1 MWRALAPCLAAPL
14 ILAPLGVVLGAH
26 QQAAIFAIVAC
37 TVVLISLVFAWEP
50 LRMRRVRVEVHAFG
64 VAVWKG
70 RKRDVV
76 RFDDVNEVWLSLD
89 HLTSPFG
96 RVARVKALRLVDH
109 SGTSYQVP
117 AALRR
122 GDEIVRWVI
131 RQCSDPLVSEAL
143 RAFRAGEPLT
153 FGKVRLDRS
162 GIRESSWS
170 VEWRKL
176 RLVRFAP
183 GRISLFRWQ
192 TVFPCRT
199 ILLDRIPHPTVFAK
213 VMAECGVKH
222 EVYDPLG
229 TPTQ

>member
-1 MWRALAPCLAAPL
+1 LV
-14 ILAPLGVVLGAH
+14 APLGVVMGA
-26 QQAAIFAIVAC
+26 QRQVAIFAIVECA
-37 TVVLISLVFAWEP
+37 VVLISLVLCWEP
-50 LRMRRVRVEVHAFG
+50 LRTRRVRVEVHASG

-76 RFDDVNEVWLSLD
+76 LFDNVNEVWLSLD
-89 HLTSPFG
+89 HLTTPLG

-109 SGTSYQVP
+109 SGTSHRVP

-122 GDEIVRWVI
+122 GDEIVRWVL
-131 RQCSDPLVSEAL
+131 RECSDPLVSEAL

-162 GIRESSWS
+162 GIRDSSWS
-170 VEWRKL
+170 VEWRRLK
-176 RLVRFAP
+176 LVRLAP

-199 ILLDRIPHPTVFAK
+199 ILLDRIPHPTVFLK
-213 VMAECGVKH
+213 VMRECGVKQ

-229 TPTQ
+229 TL